1 MFNSPNSKDFRL
13 LLPEV
18 IWLESEHLLLAKQ
31 ISSGANSP
39 DSNNSWQ
46 AYLNTLGLLAFE
58 QWLGNHLPNQSISRD
73 TTFIQTGGNLN
84 VGEFKCCTIATE
96 HLLDEMVIIPQSVIE
111 QPEMTAH
118 FYVALE
124 VSEEEQEVTI
134 RGFLSYNQLIEMRD
148 NLKLTIRDGCFQIP
162 LSLFD
167 IEPNHLL
174 FYNHHL
180 QASEFPL
187 PQVESQV
194 AAVNPPEFLHSTRTK
209 LSEWLQGLVDTG
221 WQAIDSLSNPQL
233 NLAFSTRNVGE
244 GTKRAKIIDLGIQ
257 LGNQEVALLVN
268 VLPENQDK
276 INVLIQLYPT
286 NREKFVTENIQL
298 LLLSKGGKKLQEV
311 NSRVQDNYI
320 QLKPFKGEP
329 GKQFSVQISCE
340 NLIVNEHFEL

>member
-1 MFNSPNSKDFRL
+1 MSNSLNSKDFRL

-18 IWLESEHLLLAKQ
+18 IWLEPENLLLAKR
-31 ISSGANSP
+31 ITSGASS
-39 DSNNSWQ
+39 SNPRDSWQ
-46 AYLNTLGLLAFE
+46 TYLNTLGMLAFE
-58 QWLGNHLPNQSISRD
+58 QWLHSHLPSRLVTRD
-73 TTFIQTGGNLN
+73 TTFIETGGNLN
-84 VGEFKCCTIATE
+84 AGEFKCCTIATE
-96 HLLDEMVIIPQSVIE
+96 HLLDETVRIPQNVVE

-118 FYVALE
+118 FYVVLE

-148 NLKLTIRDGCFQIP
+148 NLKLPIRDGCFQIP

-174 FYNHHL
+174 FYNHYL
-180 QASEFPL
+180 QPSEFPL

-194 AAVNPPEFLHSTRTK
+194 VSVNPSEIVNSTRTK
-209 LSEWLQGLVDTG
+209 LSEWLQGLVDVG
-221 WQAIDSLSNPQL
+221 WQAIDSLSSPEL
-233 NLAFSTRNVGE
+233 NLAFSTRNIAE

-257 LGNQEVALLVN
+257 LGHQKVALLVN

-286 NREKFVTENIQL
+286 NREKFISENIQL

-311 NSRVQDNYI
+311 NSRLQDNFI

-329 GKQFSVQISCE
+329 GKQFSIQINCE
-340 NLIVNEHFEL
+340 ELTVNENFEL

>member
-1 MFNSPNSKDFRL
+1 MSNSLNSKDFRL

-18 IWLESEHLLLAKQ
+18 IWLEPENLLLAKR
-31 ISSGANSP
+31 ISSGASS
-39 DSNNSWQ
+39 SNPRESWQ
-46 AYLNTLGLLAFE
+46 TYLNTIGLLAFE
-58 QWLGNHLPNQSISRD
+58 QWLDNHLPSQLLSRD
-73 TTFIQTGGNLN
+73 TTFIETGGNLN
-84 VGEFKCCTIATE
+84 AGEFKFCTIATE
-96 HLLDEMVIIPQSVIE
+96 HLLDETVVIPQNVIE
-111 QPEMTAH
+111 QPEKTAH
-118 FYVALE
+118 FYVVLE

-134 RGFLSYNQLIEMRD
+134 RGFLSHKQLMEIRND
-148 NLKLTIRDGCFQIP
+148 LKLPMRDGCFQIP

-174 FYNHHL
+174 FYNRYSEP
-180 QASEFPL
+180 SEFIL

-194 AAVNPPEFLHSTRTK
+194 SVVNPSEFVNSTRTK
-209 LSEWLQGLVDTG
+209 LSEWFQGLVDAG
-221 WQAIDSLSNPQL
+221 WQAIDSLSNPEL
-233 NLAFSTRNVGE
+233 NLAFSTRNMVQ

-257 LGNQEVALLVN
+257 LGNQKVALLVN

-286 NREKFVTENIQL
+286 NRERFVTENIQL

-311 NSRVQDNYI
+311 NSRFQDNFI